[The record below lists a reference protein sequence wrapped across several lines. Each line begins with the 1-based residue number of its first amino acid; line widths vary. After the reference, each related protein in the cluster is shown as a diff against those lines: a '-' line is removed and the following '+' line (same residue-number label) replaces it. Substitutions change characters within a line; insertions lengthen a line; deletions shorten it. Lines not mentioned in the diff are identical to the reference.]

1 MITRQYWKNLKEKLE
16 KFVED
21 LNEKELDSFV
31 EMLEGDDKQQTVDK
45 KKAYIIEALPGNKTR
60 IIEDDA

>member
-1 MITRQYWKNLKEKLE
+1 MGSFKEKL
-16 KFVED
+16 
-21 LNEKELDSFV
+21 NSFV
-31 EMLEGDDKQQTVDK
+31 ESLDNEEIDLFLEMLNGSENKQESVDK

>member
-1 MITRQYWKNLKEKLE
+1 MNFTEKIN
-16 KFVED
+16 KFIETLTEEEVD
-21 LNEKELDSFV
+21 MFL
-31 EMLEGDDKQQTVDK
+31 EMLGDKKENISIDK